1 MAKDDEVKGGEQP
14 QVENEEQVLVVED
27 RSKLAIGNEIG
38 DIKMVRDVDEKGNVK
53 TLEPKKENIGKAK
66 TFTMDKRDNIL
77 EVFMK
82 NFNNNF
88 KNARN
93 LRVYVVPAKW
103 AQDGFAQLKE
113 MIANPLEFKQQLAE
127 ARVNAFQ
134 YREKQTVTP
143 DLEEQ
148 LKAIGLS
155 KEILEK
161 NGQLEKFLKYQ
172 YTDKLRLT
180 MPIGAQGKST
190 YPEARIALR
199 TQPDGTLGIDIR
211 NVKLKP
217 DFEHKF
223 MGYEFS
229 AMDKANIQN
238 NGNLGKL
245 VELSNKDGEKFNAY
259 VSVDRQTNEFVYVPA
274 KDIRIPE
281 SIKDKKLTAEQQ
293 RALQE
298 GKIVTIDGFKSKTGT
313 TYSMSVQVNAEK
325 RGLDFVLPYRNPM
338 SLNLNQNAEGLPMV
352 IGGQELTAKQQ
363 QKLASGGEIYMKN
376 LVSQK
381 DGSIYNSWI
390 TFNKQTGKLSFSKYS
405 RYRNVPSDLSEKM
418 AKAAPALDAMKQS
431 QGQKSEVKHTEQ
443 KQKSQG
449 L

>member
-103 AQDGFAQLKE
+103 VQDGFAQLKE

-134 YREKQTVTP
+134 FREKQTVTP

-148 LKAIGLS
+148 L
-155 KEILEK
+155 
-161 NGQLEKFLKYQ
+161 
-172 YTDKLRLT
+172 
-180 MPIGAQGKST
+180 
-190 YPEARIALR
+190 IALR
-199 TQPDGTLGIDIR
+199 TQPDGTLGIDVR

-259 VSVDRQTNEFVYVPA
+259 VSLDRQTNEFVYVPA

-298 GKIVTIDGFKSKTGT
+298 GKVVTIDGFKSKTGT

-376 LVSQK
+376 LVNQK

-405 RYRNVPSDLSEKM
+405 RYRNVPSDLAEKM

-449 L
+449 V